1 MLRSLDCPFCKST
14 RFKNNK
20 LADLP
25 AEDTI
30 LFENENI
37 YVQVDISPLCL
48 GHILIITNDHYLNFF
63 ETSNEIK
70 KDVIKIKDKIKE
82 IYKQVY
88 NADVLFF
95 EHGSAQS
102 GYAGASINHAHLHCI
117 PYKFDISDSLYNLLG
132 EPIECDILSSY
143 DFNNEFSYI
152 YLESEQNGNLIY
164 KVNKLP
170 SQFLRRLLSV
180 NYGNNEYLWQE
191 KCRTEDNKKNLNQ
204 TISDLKNKLFF

>member
-1 MLRSLDCPFCKST
+1 MMQSLDCPFCKSA

-25 AEDTI
+25 TEDTI

-63 ETSNEIK
+63 EASNEIK

-88 NADVLFF
+88 NAGVLFF

-102 GYAGASINHAHLHCI
+102 GYAGASIDHAHLHCI

-132 EPIECDILSSY
+132 EPIKCDILSSY
-143 DFNNEFSYI
+143 NFNNEFSYI

-170 SQFLRRLLSV
+170 SQFLRRLLSE
-180 NYGNNEYLWQE
+180 NFGDSEYLWQE
-191 KCRTEDNKKNLNQ
+191 KCRTEDNKKSLNQ
-204 TISDLKNKLFF
+204 TVSDLKNKLFF